1 MFRRRRILD
10 PPQAGTNAMSV
21 ASRTGQLQ
29 VGEWLV
35 DPALDRLSRG
45 SEIVKL
51 EPRTMRLLLRLCESP
66 GQVMSPQQLLDDVW
80 SGVVVGPAS
89 VYQAISQLR
98 KLLLDTDPAPTY
110 IATIPRKGYRLIAP
124 VRRIAAACDPLSDR
138 QGLPRSDRQ
147 NDPQDDPQDDPHP
160 GPASGEIHLGQE
172 QTRGARH
179 SGWVR
184 HAWWAIGLTAVMAGA
199 SILLLR
205 DDSLTQG
212 WLAMSWFNWF
222 REGGSG
228 ASEPA
233 IVVLP
238 FIDMTADHRDE
249 AFCDGLTEE
258 LSTTLSQLPA
268 LRVVAR
274 TSAFAFRDRNVD
286 VREIGRKLAA
296 THVLEGSVR
305 RSGDAIRVTAQLID
319 ARRGYHSWSESYDLR
334 SKDVLRLQSDIARS
348 VAAALELRFPEAAS
362 RNVVVRSDD
371 PAAYELYLLGRH
383 YYRQRTP
390 EANARAA
397 ELNSKA
403 IALDRNFAAAY
414 VGLAQARLNE
424 FALAGRPVH
433 ELAAQIEPLLDTAL
447 QLNPNLSEAY
457 ATRGALHRELNR
469 LDEAKSDLARA
480 IALNH
485 NNVQAVVNLGR
496 VFEYEGQPRQALESF
511 TQARMLDPLDFMR
524 HVDRCVALQD
534 LGRYAEAEVDCA
546 EARTLQPQSKWGYM
560 ASGWLARAKGQKA
573 QALQW
578 NDEALRVAPADID
591 LYLQRIDEL
600 MDLGMLEAVKAVL
613 QRTAAESKSGDD
625 SRLRIRYADVLMI
638 ERGPAAVRDYLAQLD
653 LRGVPAS
660 DLLTAAQVS
669 VTAGDYRQAE
679 QLTARA
685 VAAADFP
692 EVELAHRTAI
702 KWGTS
707 HELLLALL
715 ELHNGDRQAAVER
728 VTRLLRLIDEL
739 ERNGYATWGIHSL
752 RADALGLLGDAD
764 GAMRSLQQAVDA
776 GWRSAWAAQRDPY
789 LASLFERSDFRELM
803 QRVEQLN
810 ATERSRYPTPA
821 A

>member
-1 MFRRRRILD
+1 
-10 PPQAGTNAMSV
+10 MSV
-21 ASRTGQLQ
+21 ASRTEQLQ

-35 DPALDRLSRG
+35 DPTLDRLSRG
-45 SEIVKL
+45 GEIVKL
-51 EPRTMRLLLRLCESP
+51 EPRTMRLLMRLCESP

-98 KLLLDTDPAPTY
+98 KLLLDTEPVPTY
-110 IATIPRKGYRLIAP
+110 IATVPRKGYRLIAP
-124 VRRIAAACDPLSDR
+124 VRRVAVAADSQCAPHDPPIDGEDAT
-138 QGLPRSDRQ
+138 QGQSSVGQRES
-147 NDPQDDPQDDPHP
+147 
-160 GPASGEIHLGQE
+160 GQE
-172 QTRGARH
+172 QTRRARH
-179 SGWVR
+179 SGWAR
-184 HAWWAIGLTAVMAGA
+184 HALWAMGLVVVIAGA
-199 SILLLR
+199 SIVLLR

-212 WLAMSWFNWF
+212 GVAMSWLNWF
-222 REGGSG
+222 KEDGFN
-228 ASEPA
+228 ADEPA
-233 IVVLP
+233 SIVVLP
-238 FIDMTADHRDE
+238 FIDMTEDHRDE

-319 ARRGYHSWSESYDLR
+319 ARRGYHSWSESYDMR

-362 RNVVVRSDD
+362 NVVVRADD
-371 PAAYELYLLGRH
+371 PEAYELYLLGRH

-397 ELNSKA
+397 ELDSKA
-403 IALDRNFAAAY
+403 IALDRNFAPAY

-424 FALAGRPVH
+424 FALTGRPMH
-433 ELAAQIEPLLDTAL
+433 ELAEEIEPLLNTAL

-457 ATRGALHRELNR
+457 ATRGAMHRELNR
-469 LDEAKSDLARA
+469 LGEAKSDLARA

-485 NNVQAVVNLGR
+485 NNVQALVNLGR
-496 VFEYEGQPRQALESF
+496 VFESEGQPRPALENF

-524 HVDRCVALQD
+524 HVDRCVALED
-534 LGRYAEAEVDCA
+534 LGRYAEAAVDCE
-546 EARTLQPQSKWGYM
+546 EARALQPQSKWGYAT
-560 ASGWLARAKGQKA
+560 ASWLARAQGQNA
-573 QALQW
+573 QALHW

-591 LYLQRIDEL
+591 LYLQRVDEFL
-600 MDLGMLEAVKAVL
+600 DLGMLEAAKVAL
-613 QRTAAESKSGDD
+613 QHTAAEGQNDD
-625 SRLRIRYADVLMI
+625 DPRLRIRYADVLMI

-653 LRGVPAS
+653 LDETASAS

-669 VTAGDYRQAE
+669 VTAGDYKRAQ
-679 QLTARA
+679 QLAARA
-685 VAAADFP
+685 VSAADYP
-692 EVELAHRTAI
+692 AIELAHRTAI
-702 KWGTS
+702 TWGTS

-715 ELHNGDRQAAVER
+715 QQHSGNREAATARMKELLKLA
-728 VTRLLRLIDEL
+728 DEL
-739 ERNGYATWGIHSL
+739 ERNGSVSWGIHSV
-752 RADALGLLGDAD
+752 RADALGLLGDTE
-764 GAMRSLQQAVDA
+764 GAMHALQSAVNA

-789 LASLFERSDFRELM
+789 LATLFERSDFRALM

-810 ATERSRYPTPA
+810 AVERSRYQLPGA
-821 A
+821 